1 MSTVSELL
9 SQAVAQLKQNESQ
22 ADDANAD
29 AGLLLGHVLQKS
41 SAWLMTWP
49 TKDVSDFDAKT
60 FLKLVSKRQ
69 SGTPLAYLLGEWGFM
84 DFMLKVGPG
93 VLVPRPETELLVE
106 LAADRIPQAANWN
119 ILDLGTGSGAIATA
133 LARLRPNSQLHA
145 VERSQHAADI
155 AQSNFDSLAPSVKLH
170 WGSWFEPLL
179 QQDGPNNQFEIIVS
193 NPPYIAEYELELEY
207 LTEEPQEA
215 LVAAEDGLA
224 DIAHIVENSR
234 PHLKESGWLLIEH
247 GYGQGDA
254 AQKLLTDAGF
264 KDVETVLDLNS
275 LPRVTLGRW
284 IA

>member
-49 TKDVSDFDAKT
+49 TKEVSDFDANY
-60 FLKLVSKRQ
+60 FLKLVSKREG
-69 SGTPLAYLLGEWGFM
+69 GTPLAYLLGEWGFM

-106 LAADRIPQAANWN
+106 LAAERVPQAANWK

-133 LARLRPNSQLHA
+133 LARLRPNSRIHA
-145 VERSQHAADI
+145 IERSQDAADI

-170 WGSWFEPLL
+170 WGSWFEPLATS
-179 QQDGPNNQFEIIVS
+179 DQFEIIVS

-254 AQKLLTDAGF
+254 AQKLFTDAGF

-284 IA
+284 NP

>member
-1 MSTVSELL
+1 MPTVSELL
-9 SQAVAQLKQNESQ
+9 SEAVQQLKQNESQ

-49 TKDVSDFDAKT
+49 TKEVSDFDANY
-60 FLKLVSKRQ
+60 FLKLVNKRE

-84 DFMLKVGPG
+84 DFMLKVGRG

-133 LARLRPNSQLHA
+133 LARLRPNSQLYA
-145 VERSQHAADI
+145 VERSQDAADI

-170 WGSWFEPLL
+170 WGSWFEPLAAN
-179 QQDGPNNQFEIIVS
+179 DQFEIIVS

-207 LTEEPQEA
+207 LTEEPEEA

-224 DIAHIVENSR
+224 DIAYIVENSR

-254 AQKLLTDAGF
+254 TQNLFTEAGF
-264 KDVETVLDLNS
+264 KDVETVLDLNR

>member
-1 MSTVSELL
+1 MPTVSELL
-9 SQAVAQLKQNESQ
+9 SEAVQQLKQNESQ

-29 AGLLLGHVLQKS
+29 AGLLLGHALQKS

-49 TKDVSDFDAKT
+49 TKDVSDFDANY
-60 FLKLVSKRQ
+60 FLKLVNKRE

-119 ILDLGTGSGAIATA
+119 ILDLGTGSGAIASA
-133 LARLRPNSQLHA
+133 LARLRPNSRVHA
-145 VERSQHAADI
+145 VERSQDAADI

-170 WGSWFEPLL
+170 CGSWFEPLAAS
-179 QQDGPNNQFEIIVS
+179 DQFEIIVS

-254 AQKLLTDAGF
+254 AQKLFTEAGF

-284 IA
+284 TH

>member
-1 MSTVSELL
+1 MPTVSELL
-9 SQAVAQLKQNESQ
+9 SQAVQQLKQNESQ

-29 AGLLLGHVLQKS
+29 AGLLLGHVLEKS

-49 TKDVSDFDAKT
+49 AKEVSDFDANY
-60 FLKLVSKRQ
+60 FLKLVNKRE

-133 LARLRPNSQLHA
+133 LARLRPNSRVHA
-145 VERSQHAADI
+145 VERSQDAADI

-170 WGSWFEPLL
+170 WGSWFEPLAAS
-179 QQDGPNNQFEIIVS
+179 DQFEIIAS

-224 DIAHIVENSR
+224 DIAHIIENSR

-254 AQKLLTDAGF
+254 AQKLFTAAGF
-264 KDVETVLDLNS
+264 KDVETVLDLNR

-284 IA
+284 VN